1 MSFGLGLITG
11 IAESVDRELQLDMK
25 RNLDRIDTLSTL
37 RTNTLTKNREDYE
50 SRMSATRSDLKE
62 IQRNVGGDVE
72 VTQYL
77 IDTYGDLETAKE
89 KAKQIDQVFK
99 NTGGV
104 KSHAQI
110 VNLISDPEKNITL
123 DQLAKSLTAPPPK
136 QFAMATT
143 QPVGL
148 MKLFDDDIS
157 DDVMRQSDELLA
169 ASGISTTSYDFP
181 YDVAQSYVS
190 GNLREWEL
198 NMPDDFAKREAYLAR
213 VETGIRTNGLF
224 TNDKKLIIEADAI
237 RTERNFA
244 DIMRQIETGGRE
256 EMSTTLLE
264 KTKKSVMAKLAMN
277 WVGSE
282 EIGNLF
288 QNGIFTPELM
298 KQYQDTILSDE
309 ANRILLEINKAKK
322 AGVGAT
328 EINFMVDMAIN
339 MNRSIEFVDTD
350 DADAM
355 AMGLPDGQLQF
366 KKNEDGEFIAAI
378 PPDILRGR
386 QDPPNFFE
394 PIFPNNKFITP
405 QIEQGVLSMID
416 DMDVVALFRKYKV
429 EGKLNTPSEV
439 QKLKDDIME
448 LGYKAAQVDNLFESS
463 NITQ

>member
-25 RNLDRIDTLSTL
+25 RNLDSIDTLSTL

-62 IQRNVGGDVE
+62 IQRNVGGNVE

-110 VNLISDPEKNITL
+110 VNLISAPEKNITL

-309 ANRILLEINKAKK
+309 ANRIMVEINKAKK

-339 MNRSIEFVDTD
+339 MNRAITFVETEDNRYGGRS
-350 DADAM
+350 M
-355 AMGLPDGQLQF
+355 AMGLPDGILEF
-366 KKNEDGEFIAAI
+366 VKNTNNEFIPAI
-378 PPDILRGR
+378 VPTALRGKR
-386 QDPPNFFE
+386 DPKRFFE
-394 PIFPNNKFITP
+394 PIFPSNKFITP
-405 QIEQGVLSMID
+405 DLEEGLLNIIED
-416 DMDVVALFRKYKV
+416 KEVVALFRKYKA
-429 EGKLNTPSEV
+429 EGKL
-439 QKLKDDIME
+439 K
-448 LGYKAAQVDNLFESS
+448 
-463 NITQ
+463 

>member
-1 MSFGLGLITG
+1 
-11 IAESVDRELQLDMK
+11 
-25 RNLDRIDTLSTL
+25 
-37 RTNTLTKNREDYE
+37 
-50 SRMSATRSDLKE
+50 
-62 IQRNVGGDVE
+62 
-72 VTQYL
+72 
-77 IDTYGDLETAKE
+77 
-89 KAKQIDQVFK
+89 
-99 NTGGV
+99 
-104 KSHAQI
+104 
-110 VNLISDPEKNITL
+110 
-123 DQLAKSLTAPPPK
+123 
-136 QFAMATT
+136 
-143 QPVGL
+143 
-148 MKLFDDDIS
+148 
-157 DDVMRQSDELLA
+157 
-169 ASGISTTSYDFP
+169 
-181 YDVAQSYVS
+181 
-190 GNLREWEL
+190 
-198 NMPDDFAKREAYLAR
+198 
-213 VETGIRTNGLF
+213 
-224 TNDKKLIIEADAI
+224 
-237 RTERNFA
+237 
-244 DIMRQIETGGRE
+244 
-256 EMSTTLLE
+256 
-264 KTKKSVMAKLAMN
+264 MAKLAMN

-309 ANRILLEINKAKK
+309 ANRIMVEINKAKK

-378 PPDILRGR
+378 PPDILRGS